1 MNAKRRFYSL
11 VVLTIMLIAVGAPT
25 AAARASSPVLQAG
38 DPAEPLETVK
48 LIFIHHSTGGNWLA
62 DETGDYPSGG
72 LGQALLENNYFV
84 SAANYGWGPDS
95 IGDRTDIPN
104 WPEWFTGANSSA
116 YLEALYHET
125 GQNIEGFGAWSRL
138 ADPDPNREN
147 EIILFKSCFPN
158 SDLYGN
164 PSDPPLDEPNDQYT
178 VANAKAVYNEL
189 LTYFE
194 TRPDKLFI
202 VITAPPLMA
211 DETAANL
218 AANARA
224 FNNWLVH
231 EWLVGYPYA
240 NVAVFDYYNVLT
252 APDNHHRWNGSEIEH
267 LQAGATNFS
276 AYPSGDSHPTSA
288 GHRKATAEFVPLLNV
303 YYHRWQAGELTA
315 PPATVAPAAPTA
327 TPAEEGDPT
336 SETPIAPPPDQ
347 PPSALIDNFEG
358 EIDYYTDAAGAQLT
372 VVEDTA
378 VVHGGA
384 SALRVDYAVEA
395 GGYASVGRSYDSPQD
410 WSDFQ
415 GLEIW
420 LRADPPGQ
428 QLTLGAYAGEPESP
442 APYEIVFEAAE
453 AGWQRYTFG
462 WDEFARASWAAEDD
476 PLALDPARI
485 LGYGFNVTEPTG
497 GAVTLWVDDI
507 ALHRGAV
514 ETPESSPAAPP
525 ATAVPAEPA
534 SGVCPLAA
542 SLALFSILIVST
554 RKGNAQKGD

>member
-1 MNAKRRFYSL
+1 MNVKRMFYSL
-11 VVLTIMLIAVGAPT
+11 AILTIMLIAAGAPASR
-25 AAARASSPVLQAG
+25 AAAPGSSRIPQAG
-38 DPAEPLETVK
+38 DPGEPSETVK

-84 SAANYGWGPDS
+84 SATNYGWGPDG

-104 WPEWFTGANSSA
+104 WPEWFTGANSST
-116 YLEALYHET
+116 YLTALYNET

-138 ADPDPNREN
+138 ATDPGGEN
-147 EIILFKSCFPN
+147 EIIIFKSCFPN

-164 PSDPPLDEPNDQYT
+164 PGDPPLGEPNDQYT

-194 TRPDKLFI
+194 TRPDKLFV
-202 VITAPPLMA
+202 VITAPPLVEG
-211 DETAANL
+211 ETAADL

-267 LQAGATNFS
+267 LQAVATNFS

-315 PPATVAPAAPTA
+315 PPATVAPAAPTSA
-327 TPAEEGDPT
+327 DPT
-336 SETPIAPPPDQ
+336 APPPDQ
-347 PPSALIDNFEG
+347 QPSALIDNFEG
-358 EIDYYTDAAGAQLT
+358 EFDYHTDATDAQLT
-372 VVEDTA
+372 VAQDTA

-384 SALRVDYAVEA
+384 RAMRVDYAVEA

-410 WSDFQ
+410 WSDFK
-415 GLEIW
+415 GLEVW

-428 QLTLGAYAGEPESP
+428 HLTLGAYAGEPELP
-442 APYEIVFEAAE
+442 APYEIIFEVTG

-462 WDEFARASWAAEDD
+462 WDEFARTSWAAADD
-476 PLALDPARI
+476 PFALDPARI
-485 LGYGFNVTEPTG
+485 LGYGFNITEPTG
-497 GAVTLWVDDI
+497 GAVTLWLDDI
-507 ALHRGAV
+507 TLHRGDV
-514 ETPESSPAAPP
+514 EPPESSPDAPP

-534 SGVCPLAA
+534 SGGCPLAA

-554 RKGNAQKGD
+554 RKGNVQKDD